1 MKTSEQTIQQ
11 IERAIKKVA
20 DKFPASEEAT
30 IFTDIHIRVNQETG
44 ELVAFDDDD
53 KEITRVVV
61 EEWINASL
69 DTDVFYNEVAQCLR
83 AQIEQFE
90 QKPGALGIIEPYNY
104 VLENEAA
111 EHVAELYVVD
121 DDDTIIIGHELM
133 DGLDKE
139 LDDFI
144 DNLLKTE

>member
-1 MKTSEQTIQQ
+1 M
-11 IERAIKKVA
+11 
-20 DKFPASEEAT
+20 
-30 IFTDIHIRVNQETG
+30 
-44 ELVAFDDDD
+44 AFDDDD

-69 DTDVFYNEVAQCLR
+69 DTDVFYNEVAKCLR
-83 AQIEQFE
+83 AQIELFE

>member
-1 MKTSEQTIQQ
+1 MANDKTKHQVQRFLNKLAEKYPSPDTPE
-11 IERAIKKVA
+11 V
-20 DKFPASEEAT
+20 
-30 IFTDIHIRVNQETG
+30 FTDIHIRVTQETG
-44 ELVAFDDDD
+44 DVMAFDDDD

-139 LDDFI
+139 LDEFI

>member
-1 MKTSEQTIQQ
+1 MANDRTKHQVQRFLNKLAEKYPSTDTPE
-11 IERAIKKVA
+11 V
-20 DKFPASEEAT
+20 
-30 IFTDIHIRVNQETG
+30 FTDIHIRVTQETG
-44 ELVAFDDDD
+44 DVMAFDDDD

-90 QKPGALGIIEPYNY
+90 QNPGALGIIEPYNY